1 MLKKVYN
8 LFMEKYYPGI
18 IRFLLF
24 ITKGEIIYITLAAV
38 ITIFIVVWTIASQ
51 NDVKNVI
58 DLSAFPAVVL
68 ESVLVAFGALL
79 RKVLLNRT
87 EDPNKLTNDYQKLL
101 ERYSSE
107 KNFIWNK
114 NSDGVAVIPIVHVEW
129 LFDKTLVIE
138 DHPENKYNL
147 PDTIGKYYEELFSAH
162 PTSRI
167 YNNTN
172 IRVDDWKVDQ
182 NGKNFIVQTGR
193 TSFYNSLVTNRVM
206 DYKLTSGLSVRE
218 LLECGPMVH
227 PLRYSALSNHL
238 GFNGFV
244 ESSDGEIMFVYRS
257 KDVSI
262 GKRTYADSVGASLK
276 TKYALNDDFLFTLEG
291 LENGIVLEIEDEL
304 GIPKETLEKTYYKGS
319 LESICL
325 ISAYRDM
332 IEGGK
337 PQLLFYAK
345 TSMTREQINVV
356 FNKKN
361 RELKNAIDNSNRA
374 KNEKEMKTDGD
385 KLCWLTVKE
394 VADCDIYANKIRYK
408 DKGKD
413 KELSPMMPSASACV
427 VMLTQ
432 FLKNKDNDEIARYSM
447 PVTEISIRG
456 KFNDENKCE
465 DAIFCGKR
473 FVAVIDGVTSKG
485 TYLYNGKTSGKYASD
500 ILVKELSKIDY
511 SMERGNISPQ
521 EILEV
526 LDNALTKA
534 MSTQDISG
542 FEVEE
547 RLRASVIIFDRNAKQ
562 IINYGDCQCR
572 IGKTNHSH
580 LKKIDLELAEKRA
593 QVLSKALK
601 EGKTIEE
608 LLCDDIGR
616 KSIMEDLIGQLKFEN
631 KLCEYGYPVLNGTGI
646 NVDLMRVYSINAG
659 ERVILC
665 TDGYPFICETLE
677 ESERRLSN
685 LLESDPLLMNDYKST
700 KGIQHGAYSF
710 DDRAWV
716 RIG

>member
-1 MLKKVYN
+1 
-8 LFMEKYYPGI
+8 
-18 IRFLLF
+18 
-24 ITKGEIIYITLAAV
+24 
-38 ITIFIVVWTIASQ
+38 
-51 NDVKNVI
+51 
-58 DLSAFPAVVL
+58 
-68 ESVLVAFGALL
+68 
-79 RKVLLNRT
+79 
-87 EDPNKLTNDYQKLL
+87 
-101 ERYSSE
+101 
-107 KNFIWNK
+107 
-114 NSDGVAVIPIVHVEW
+114 
-129 LFDKTLVIE
+129 
-138 DHPENKYNL
+138 
-147 PDTIGKYYEELFSAH
+147 
-162 PTSRI
+162 
-167 YNNTN
+167 
-172 IRVDDWKVDQ
+172 
-182 NGKNFIVQTGR
+182 
-193 TSFYNSLVTNRVM
+193 
-206 DYKLTSGLSVRE
+206 
-218 LLECGPMVH
+218 
-227 PLRYSALSNHL
+227 
-238 GFNGFV
+238 
-244 ESSDGEIMFVYRS
+244 
-257 KDVSI
+257 
-262 GKRTYADSVGASLK
+262 
-276 TKYALNDDFLFTLEG
+276 
-291 LENGIVLEIEDEL
+291 
-304 GIPKETLEKTYYKGS
+304 
-319 LESICL
+319 
-325 ISAYRDM
+325 
-332 IEGGK
+332 
-337 PQLLFYAK
+337 
-345 TSMTREQINVV
+345 MTREQINVV

-374 KNEKEMKTDGD
+374 KNEKEMKIDGD

-427 VMLTQ
+427 VMLKQ
-432 FLKNKDNDEIARYSM
+432 FLKNKDNDEIAKYSM

-500 ILVKELSKIDY
+500 ILVKELSKIDHN
-511 SMERGNISPQ
+511 MERENISPQ
-521 EILEV
+521 KILEV
-526 LDNALTKA
+526 LDNVLAKA

-616 KSIMEDLIGQLKFEN
+616 KSIMEDLIGQFEFEN

-646 NVDLMRVYSINAG
+646 NVDLMRVYPINAG

-665 TDGYPFICETLE
+665 TDGYPFICETLK

-685 LLESDPLLMNDYKST
+685 LLEKDPLLMNDYKST

>member
-1 MLKKVYN
+1 MLKKAYN
-8 LFMEKYYPGI
+8 LYLKKDHPGI

-24 ITKGEIIYITLAAV
+24 ITRSEILYITLATL
-38 ITIFIVVWTIASQ
+38 ITICIVVRTIVTQ

-58 DLSAFPAVVL
+58 DWSIFSTIVL
-68 ESVLVAFGALL
+68 EGVLVALAGLL
-79 RKVLLNRT
+79 RKALLNHT

-114 NSDGVAVIPIVHVEW
+114 NSDGVAIIPIVHVEW

-147 PDTIGKYYEELFSAH
+147 PEIIDKYYGELFSAH
-162 PTSRI
+162 STSRI

-172 IRVDDWKVDQ
+172 IRIDDWKVTPD
-182 NGKNFIVQTGR
+182 GKNFVVQTGR
-193 TSFYNSLVTNRVM
+193 TSFYNSLVTNRAM
-206 DYKLTSGLSVRE
+206 DYKLASGLSVRE

-244 ESSDGEIMFVYRS
+244 ESSDGEIMFVCRN
-257 KDVSI
+257 KNVSI

-276 TKYALNDDFLFTLEG
+276 AKYALNDDFLFTSEG

-319 LESICL
+319 LGSICL

-345 TSMTREQINVV
+345 TSMTCEQINVA
-356 FNKKN
+356 FNEKN
-361 RELKNAIDNSNRA
+361 RKSKKTMGNYNKD

-385 KLCWLTVKE
+385 KLCWLTVNE
-394 VADCDIYANKIRYK
+394 VVDCDIYANKMRYK
-408 DKGKD
+408 DKGRD
-413 KELSPMMPSASACV
+413 KELSPMLPSASACV
-427 VMLTQ
+427 VMLKQ
-432 FLKNKDNDEIARYSM
+432 FLKNKDNDEIARYSL
-447 PVTEISIRG
+447 PVTETFICG
-456 KFNDENKCE
+456 KYNVENKCE

-500 ILVKELSKIDY
+500 ILVRELSKIDHN
-511 SMERGNISPQ
+511 MEHKGISPQ

-526 LDNALTKA
+526 LDNALAKG
-534 MSTQDISG
+534 MSTQVMSG
-542 FEVEE
+542 LKVEE
-547 RLRASVIIFDRNAKQ
+547 RLRASVIIFDRYAKQ

-601 EGKTIEE
+601 EGNTIEE

-616 KSIMEDLIGQLKFEN
+616 KSIMVNLIGQLEFEN

-646 NVDLMRVYSINAG
+646 NVDLMRVYPINAG

-677 ESERRLSN
+677 ESERRLLN
-685 LLESDPLLMNDYKST
+685 LLEKDPLLMNDYKST

-716 RIG
+716 EIR